1 MLLMHTQVNKCL
13 LSARHC
19 KYTNMLSG
27 VPCAAYIP
35 MMNHHTMPKVGFGN
49 YRGGAVG
56 TFYLPKI
63 LTSNQGCHN
72 KVSLEF
78 SHTNNKKYSTS
89 VPLPSEKLDS
99 NKRYLVTF
107 TMNDKE
113 NNELKEGSQLKAI
126 DGGVGDDDEEQ
137 SK

>member
-1 MLLMHTQVNKCL
+1 
-13 LSARHC
+13 
-19 KYTNMLSG
+19 
-27 VPCAAYIP
+27 
-35 MMNHHTMPKVGFGN
+35 MNHHTMPKIGFGS
-49 YRGGAVG
+49 YKGTGGTVG

-63 LTSNQGCHN
+63 LTSNQGCHS

-78 SHTNNKKYSTS
+78 SQTNNKKYSTS

-107 TMNDKE
+107 TVKDKE
-113 NNELKEGSQLKAI
+113 NQQQQQQQLKETAAHHNN
-126 DGGVGDDDEEQ
+126 DDDDEQ